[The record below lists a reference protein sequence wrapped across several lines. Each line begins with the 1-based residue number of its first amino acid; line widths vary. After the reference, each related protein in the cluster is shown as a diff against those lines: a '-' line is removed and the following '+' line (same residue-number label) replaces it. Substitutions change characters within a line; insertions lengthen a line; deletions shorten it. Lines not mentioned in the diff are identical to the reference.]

1 MKKMTLKTVGGGQLE
16 ISKIILG
23 SAMLGWIWDK
33 IGEEETFKYIDTY
46 RRLGGDTIDTG
57 RNYGGELDQISF
69 GKCEGIISRYMES
82 RGCQNEL
89 KIITKGGFPDLSMAD
104 HNIMTRFR
112 ITREALIGDFF
123 TSYDRL
129 HKGPIDVWMLHRDDP
144 TKPVSY
150 IMDVVNE
157 IVQTGLVKV
166 IGVSNWQLDRFLEAN
181 AYAREKGYA
190 EFAVNEIMWSMA
202 QIEPIARNDKTLAMM
217 NPDMYKEYMANP
229 IPTIAFSS
237 QASALFTRLQNGSL
251 TWDEV
256 PEKVP
261 VYDLPINKEIW
272 EKVKEYS
279 ERTGISASTIA
290 LSYLTSNPIECA
302 AIIGSATSA
311 EVEDSLKDCDFTLTP
326 EEIRYFYDLEA

>member
-1 MKKMTLKTVGGGQLE
+1 M
-16 ISKIILG
+16 S
-23 SAMLGWIWDK
+23 
-33 IGEEETFKYIDTY
+33 
-46 RRLGGDTIDTG
+46 
-57 RNYGGELDQISF
+57 
-69 GKCEGIISRYMES
+69 
-82 RGCQNEL
+82 
-89 KIITKGGFPDLSMAD
+89 
-104 HNIMTRFR
+104 
-112 ITREALIGDFF
+112 
-123 TSYDRL
+123 
-129 HKGPIDVWMLHRDDP
+129 
-144 TKPVSY
+144 
-150 IMDVVNE
+150 
-157 IVQTGLVKV
+157 
-166 IGVSNWQLDRFLEAN
+166 VSNWQLDRFLEAN

-279 ERTGISASTIA
+279 ERTGITASTIA